1 MSNRVP
7 EELSP
12 IEKQAIERI
21 RALRFSHEEDLSS
34 ILKNP
39 ARAMHNII
47 LTFHGHVKLRMAP
60 IANELGV
67 EMRTLERAF
76 NEEIGKTMLRCQI
89 DARLGLAQSLLSMI
103 PPTKLSVIANLLG
116 YDEVRDF
123 ARFFHKH
130 MHETPSAW
138 GRREREKTKKGE
150 RLASGVREP
159 I

>member
-12 IEKQAIERI
+12 IEKQAIARI
-21 RALRFSHEEDLSS
+21 RALRFSPEEDLSS
-34 ILKNP
+34 VLQNP

-76 NEEIGKTMLRCQI
+76 NVEIGKTMLQCQI
-89 DARLGLAQSLLSMI
+89 DARLGLAHSLLSMI

-138 GRREREKTKKGE
+138 GRREREKTKKQE

>member
-1 MSNRVP
+1 MPNHVP
-7 EELSP
+7 EELSA
-12 IEKQAIERI
+12 IERQAIERI
-21 RALRFSHEEDLSS
+21 RSLRLSREVELMS
-34 ILKNP
+34 ILTNP

-47 LTFHGHVKLRMAP
+47 MTFHGHVKLRMAP
-60 IANELGV
+60 IAAELGV

-76 NEEIGKTMLRCQI
+76 HEEIGKTMLQCQI

-103 PPTKLSVIANLLG
+103 PPTKMSVIANLLG

-138 GRREREKTKKGE
+138 GRREREKTRKQE
-150 RLASGVREP
+150 RLASGMREP
-159 I
+159 S